1 MHLGGRCVNLQNQRD
16 IKIVNQNAWK
26 EGGMMKLKL
35 NFKNFESQLA
45 RRAGVI
51 NDNSFFE
58 IQMQTQSTQG
68 NFDILNTKKYYL

>member
-16 IKIVNQNAWK
+16 IKIMTQSSWNK
-26 EGGMMKLKL
+26 GGAMKLKL

-58 IQMQTQSTQG
+58 IQMQTQSRQG
-68 NFDILNTKKYYL
+68 NFNKL

>member
-16 IKIVNQNAWK
+16 IKIMTQSSWNK
-26 EGGMMKLKL
+26 GGSMKLKL

-51 NDNSFFE
+51 NDKSFFE
-58 IQMQTQSTQG
+58 IQMQTQSRQG
-68 NFDILNTKKYYL
+68 NFYKKN

>member
-1 MHLGGRCVNLQNQRD
+1 
-16 IKIVNQNAWK
+16 
-26 EGGMMKLKL
+26 MMKLKL

-68 NFDILNTKKYYL
+68 NFDIQNTNKYYL